1 MKARLRAAT
10 LALCVAAFPAPVA
23 GAQLPV
29 DASIRPLIPNVI
41 ALQSPSTAV
50 NFDINTQNYPP
61 RTFPVRYQSAAQAF
75 GVFSNAATPW
85 TVQMAVF
92 PRPDERGRTLPL
104 NQLSFRINEGPWLK
118 VTGTPQV
125 VLSRTAPTAG
135 WLPLSVEFALDLLG
149 SETGGAFGFDVSF
162 TAAVLP

>member
-1 MKARLRAAT
+1 MRGRRAAF
-10 LALCVAAFPAPVA
+10 LALVLVGAAASVAR
-23 GAQLPV
+23 AQLPV

-41 ALQSPSTAV
+41 ALQIPSTAV
-50 NFDINTQNYPP
+50 SFDITTQNYPP
-61 RTFPVRYQSAAQAF
+61 RTFPVRYQSAGQAF

-85 TVQMAVF
+85 TVQMEVF
-92 PRPDERGRTLPL
+92 PRADERGRTLPL

-135 WLPLSVEFALDLLG
+135 WLPLNVEFALDLTG

>member
-1 MKARLRAAT
+1 MNRRRAALMLT
-10 LALCVAAFPAPVA
+10 LVLGLPHSAAR
-23 GAQLPV
+23 AQLPV

-41 ALQSPSTAV
+41 ALQSPSTTV

-61 RTFPVRYQSAAQAF
+61 RAFPVRYQSAAQAF

-104 NQLSFRINEGPWLK
+104 NQLLFRINEGPWLT

-135 WLPLSVEFALDLLG
+135 WLPLNVEFALNLNG